1 MSRACAET
9 VIATF
14 SVLLEFEYAMKIKI
28 NSILNQKSGKRVLL
42 IFKVHIMVYENI
54 FQAVKVFYI
63 VHSSINLSIKRFQA
77 K

>member
-1 MSRACAET
+1 MSLYG
-9 VIATF
+9 
-14 SVLLEFEYAMKIKI
+14 VLKCAMKIKI

-54 FQAVKVFYI
+54 FQAVKVFHI
-63 VHSSINLSIKRFQA
+63 EHSSINLSIKRFQA